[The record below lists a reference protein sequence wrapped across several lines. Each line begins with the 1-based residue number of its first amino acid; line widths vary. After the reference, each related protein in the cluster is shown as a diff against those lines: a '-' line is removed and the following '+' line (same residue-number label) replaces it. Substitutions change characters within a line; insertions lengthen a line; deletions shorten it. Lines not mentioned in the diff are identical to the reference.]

1 MSNVFK
7 TRTIRTYVSDG
18 TGPPRVQTK
27 TITMGGPGGSNI
39 GFTPNADFGDFGNFG
54 SGGGFP
60 NFSNMGGNF
69 NIDMGN
75 NFGGKNI
82 TFDVGGG
89 GAAPSSRPAQIKPMK
104 PRAGGSAPGRKV
116 PSTPKENDT
125 APKLAG
131 RSTRS
136 LKKDPFVG
144 LHFQKANDLKRK
156 CQETG
161 ALFEDPEF
169 PCVDSSIFF
178 SRQPPRPF
186 EWKRP
191 HSDLSPKL
199 QNPTAS
205 THSVTQAELGCRFTL
220 FATEVDLGQALDEVN

>member
-1 MSNVFK
+1 MSNVYK

-18 TGPPRVQTK
+18 NGPPRVQTK

-39 GFTPNADFGDFGNFG
+39 GFTPNSDFGDFGKFA
-54 SGGGFP
+54 SGFP
-60 NFSNMGGNF
+60 SFSDMGGQF

-75 NFGGKNI
+75 SFGGKNI

-89 GAAPSSRPAQIKPMK
+89 SGGGAAAPSSRVPQIKPVK
-104 PRAGGSAPGRKV
+104 PKAGGSAPGRKV
-116 PSTPKENDT
+116 PTVPKENDT

-144 LHFQKANDLKRK
+144 LQFQKANDLKRQ
-156 CQETG
+156 CQEQG

-191 HSDLSPKL
+191 HVSILSL
-199 QNPTAS
+199 LYEY
-205 THSVTQAELGCRFTL
+205 VGIF
-220 FATEVDLGQALDEVN
+220 